1 MPDRALARSG
11 NRSASRLLR
20 GSFRAID
27 GWFIQH
33 LHSFGPPLKGSDR
46 VCHISVRSVGKAA
59 GMIPGHGY
67 QGVYPSNADENQPR
81 NQVSN
86 EKRLRRI
93 GFSMRGV
100 QPREPRHHEEAW
112 CFL

>member
-1 MPDRALARSG
+1 
-11 NRSASRLLR
+11 
-20 GSFRAID
+20 
-27 GWFIQH
+27 
-33 LHSFGPPLKGSDR
+33 
-46 VCHISVRSVGKAA
+46 
-59 GMIPGHGY
+59 MIPGHGY